1 MNNLGKVICI
11 GDIILDTYC
20 IGDIDRISPEAPI
33 PVLKQTKKLKQ
44 NLGGSGNVAR
54 NIVATSTKC
63 HLISLVGNDNEAKII
78 NKLCKNEKNLS
89 FHLVIDKTR
98 HTTNKIRFVSANQ
111 QILRVDKESTKLI
124 EKSLELQVLNNF
136 KKNIDNS
143 NVVVISDYNKGMLS
157 RNLVRKIISIC
168 KKKNK
173 TTIIDPK
180 KEDFSFYEGATI
192 ITPNLKELY
201 AATKLFSNDEKKSIN
216 LLSQNLINKFNFRA
230 VVTTKSADGI
240 TLVEKNKDPYHLPS
254 NAKEVFDVSGAGDT
268 VVSYIASELSNNK
281 DLIKSIEIANRAAG
295 IAVGKFGTVVVEKK
309 EIHSSKNKCTD
320 KVSSLSSILNTLKE
334 KRAMRNVIGFTN
346 GCFDILHQ
354 GHIDYLKKARSKC
367 DYLILAL
374 NSDFSV
380 RKLKGSSR
388 PIINENERSFLLSN
402 FEFVDKIILFDEQTP
417 IKLIKKIKPNI
428 IFKGDDY
435 KKKDV
440 VGFTEIKKWKGK
452 IILIKCT
459 EGLSTSSIIE
469 RIKNET

>member
-78 NKLCKNEKNLS
+78 NRLCKNEKNLS

-124 EKSLELQVLNNF
+124 EKSMELQILNNF

-173 TTIIDPK
+173 ITIIDPK

-192 ITPNLKELY
+192 ITPNF
-201 AATKLFSNDEKKSIN
+201 LFS
-216 LLSQNLINKFNFRA
+216 F
-230 VVTTKSADGI
+230 
-240 TLVEKNKDPYHLPS
+240 
-254 NAKEVFDVSGAGDT
+254 
-268 VVSYIASELSNNK
+268 
-281 DLIKSIEIANRAAG
+281 
-295 IAVGKFGTVVVEKK
+295 
-309 EIHSSKNKCTD
+309 
-320 KVSSLSSILNTLKE
+320 
-334 KRAMRNVIGFTN
+334 
-346 GCFDILHQ
+346 
-354 GHIDYLKKARSKC
+354 
-367 DYLILAL
+367 
-374 NSDFSV
+374 
-380 RKLKGSSR
+380 
-388 PIINENERSFLLSN
+388 
-402 FEFVDKIILFDEQTP
+402 
-417 IKLIKKIKPNI
+417 
-428 IFKGDDY
+428 
-435 KKKDV
+435 
-440 VGFTEIKKWKGK
+440 
-452 IILIKCT
+452 
-459 EGLSTSSIIE
+459 
-469 RIKNET
+469 